1 MAAMV
6 WVPRRKRLIYEKSQD
21 IAMNVLGFLLVPRVG
36 LLGFDLFLHVDK
48 LFFVIVELILQ
59 ESEFL

>member
-1 MAAMV
+1 MV
-6 WVPRRKRLIYEKSQD
+6 TKRLIYEKSQD

-48 LFFVIVELILQ
+48 LFFVVVELILQ